1 MNLHLTHDDKVLD
14 YFIEMASQLGMSED
28 KYIVYTPLPEL
39 KYTKSNEVLF
49 SPFDSDLFWQQVG
62 DIQQYDK
69 IFLHYLSHELVAF
82 VNKITTSAKIIW
94 VFWGADAFDAL
105 PFFKTYFFQPK
116 TKEIYLKQAHLQSFT
131 NVNPLKTARSL
142 RAFFAE
148 KYRLRQRLK
157 AFARIDYFAH
167 YIPQDFALIKTHY
180 PQLKADFLP
189 FHYAAIET
197 VADRE
202 IDIQG
207 VHILLGNSADFT
219 GNHVDAMLKME
230 KWKLGNRKIIVPLAY
245 GNPIHR
251 NIVIETGQK
260 LFGETFQSLTD
271 FLSLEKY
278 NEMLASIGI
287 AIMPQERSQAA
298 GNLMVLLWNGAKVY
312 MAEKSTLFQ
321 LFKTYKMHV
330 YAIEGNDFV
339 EKEVFLP
346 LSPIQKT
353 ENRQAL
359 LRLWGRENY
368 VELFKNVL
376 SLSRR

>member
-49 SPFDSDLFWQQVG
+49 SPFDSDLFWQQIG
-62 DIQQYDK
+62 NIQQYDK

-94 VFWGADAFDAL
+94 VFWGADAFDVL

-116 TKEIYLKQAHLQSFT
+116 TKEVYREQQYLTDIKPFT
-131 NVNPLKTARSL
+131 IFRYVKNWI
-142 RAFFAE
+142 AE
-148 KYRLRQRLK
+148 NYRLYQRLK

-180 PQLKADFLP
+180 PQLKATFVP

-202 IDIQG
+202 IEMQG
-207 VHILLGNSADFT
+207 RHILLGNSADFT
-219 GNHVDAMLKME
+219 GNHIDAMLKME
-230 KWKLGNRKIIVPLAY
+230 KWYFGNRKIIVPLGY

-260 LFGETFQSLTD
+260 LFGETFQALTN
-271 FLSLEKY
+271 FLSLEAY

-330 YAIEGNDFV
+330 YAIESADFV

-346 LSPIQKT
+346 LSPTQKT